1 MKNFSLPFILLLFV
15 LSSTGWALAQEKA
28 KEEKPAEA
36 AKAGEAAKPA
46 EAAKPEAVKKEPP
59 SPPMQYR
66 MGGVI
71 TAIDPSAKKITLHQS
86 QVKMERTVTL
96 FLGKEALEKLPG
108 LEVGDAVN
116 VWMTGKTVTR
126 LEKVAE
132 GFFFRK

>member
-1 MKNFSLPFILLLFV
+1 
-15 LSSTGWALAQEKA
+15 
-28 KEEKPAEA
+28 
-36 AKAGEAAKPA
+36 
-46 EAAKPEAVKKEPP
+46 
-59 SPPMQYR
+59 
-66 MGGVI
+66 
-71 TAIDPSAKKITLHQS
+71 
-86 QVKMERTVTL
+86 MERTVTL